1 MWGFI
6 SVDVNQQACAL
17 TITVEDFQR
26 GKTRSKCCSRLTGRM
41 ILVVGNENVSQ
52 LPPQY
57 ARIQLQGQGRLEQ
70 GSPQPCHPISTGSD

>member
-17 TITVEDFQR
+17 AIKLEDLQR

-41 ILVVGNENVSQ
+41 ILVVGNETCLNYLRSMRVSN
-52 LPPQY
+52 
-57 ARIQLQGQGRLEQ
+57 
-70 GSPQPCHPISTGSD
+70 CKDKVD